1 MAETKDWKLGPSRGF
16 PGGPV
21 VKNLQ
26 GMQVQSPVGELR
38 SHMPLSNEDPM
49 QQNKINGK
57 QTNKQKQ
64 PTNANKPHSLALK
77 KNFPKLR
84 LSLTYTYH
92 SLEKEMTTHSNILAW
107 RIPWTEEPGGSS
119 DVGRD
124 WGQEEKGA
132 IEEGI
137 HRAWT
142 PSQACLC

>member
-1 MAETKDWKLGPSRGF
+1 
-16 PGGPV
+16 
-21 VKNLQ
+21 
-26 GMQVQSPVGELR
+26 
-38 SHMPLSNEDPM
+38 
-49 QQNKINGK
+49 
-57 QTNKQKQ
+57 
-64 PTNANKPHSLALK
+64 
-77 KNFPKLR
+77 
-84 LSLTYTYH
+84 
-92 SLEKEMTTHSNILAW
+92 MTTHSNILAW